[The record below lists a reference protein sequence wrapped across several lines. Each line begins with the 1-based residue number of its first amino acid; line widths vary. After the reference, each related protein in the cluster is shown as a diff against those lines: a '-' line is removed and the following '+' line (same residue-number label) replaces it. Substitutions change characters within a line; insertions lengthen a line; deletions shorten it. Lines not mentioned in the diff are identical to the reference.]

1 MAKDLRHFLNV
12 IERKYPDLLMRVT
25 EQVNP
30 NRFEISAFLDL
41 VERKNLEKV
50 ILFEKALSADETRST
65 PFVSNI
71 FFSRGIC
78 ALALDLERSNDR
90 MGLVEEFARREERP
104 GQIEKIPESK
114 APCKEVIWEK
124 DAANLQ
130 KLPIPMFHTK
140 DAGPYFTMTC
150 AMKALDGDFYDIT
163 FNKNWVKSPT
173 RMSVSAHAHH
183 HLEGIFSQYEAKGL
197 RAPLIVVL
205 GHHPAFYLSSCCLT
219 SFGNNDYLTA
229 SSFLGEPLRLTPS
242 HTWGDRF
249 LVPAD
254 AEIIVEA
261 EVLPGVR
268 EKQNPFGEIAGYYQ
282 PEMMV
287 PVAEVT
293 AITMKKDPITQGIFP
308 GRSEHWN
315 LGGIPKE
322 GSVYSVIKRN
332 IPRIKAIHLPPSG
345 CGRFS
350 CTISIKKEFEN
361 EPRRA
366 AMAAF
371 TEMPNLKLAI
381 VVDEDVDVYNEREVQ
396 WAMVTRTHWDKD
408 IEMIRKVQSFRGWL
422 GDAVVIIDATRPK
435 GVDFP
440 EKNEIPPYAI
450 VSAEKRW
457 KL

>member
-1 MAKDLRHFLNV
+1 
-12 IERKYPDLLMRVT
+12 
-25 EQVNP
+25 
-30 NRFEISAFLDL
+30 
-41 VERKNLEKV
+41 
-50 ILFEKALSADETRST
+50 
-65 PFVSNI
+65 
-71 FFSRGIC
+71 
-78 ALALDLERSNDR
+78 
-90 MGLVEEFARREERP
+90 
-104 GQIEKIPESK
+104 
-114 APCKEVIWEK
+114 
-124 DAANLQ
+124 
-130 KLPIPMFHTK
+130 
-140 DAGPYFTMTC
+140 
-150 AMKALDGDFYDIT
+150 
-163 FNKNWVKSPT
+163 
-173 RMSVSAHAHH
+173 
-183 HLEGIFSQYEAKGL
+183 
-197 RAPLIVVL
+197 LIVVL

-219 SFGNNDYLTA
+219 PFGNNDYLTA
-229 SSFLGEPLRLTPS
+229 SSFLGEPLQLTPS
-242 HTWGDRF
+242 HTWGDQF

-282 PEMMV
+282 PEMSV

-332 IPRIKAIHLPPSG
+332 IPGIKAIHLPPSG
-345 CGRFS
+345 CARFS

-396 WAMVTRTHWDKD
+396 WAVVTRTHWDKD
-408 IEMIRKVQSFRGWL
+408 IEIIRKVQSFRGWL

-440 EKNEIPPYAI
+440 EKNEIPSDAI
-450 VSAEKRW
+450 ASAEKRW